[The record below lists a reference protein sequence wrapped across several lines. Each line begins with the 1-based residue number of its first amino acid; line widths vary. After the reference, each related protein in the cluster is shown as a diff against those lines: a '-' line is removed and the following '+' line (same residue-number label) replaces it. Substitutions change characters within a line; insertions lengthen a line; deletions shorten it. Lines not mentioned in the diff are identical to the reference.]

1 MSIILKN
8 YPSLHEDFQYEYLY
22 LIQYQFGTIPK
33 VNICVTGVPEGDG
46 KETGTGKKKSEG
58 ITVVKFQ
65 NYDLAFF
72 ACVWGIARGE
82 VSLKKELRTQF
93 QLVLQYLCVLRA
105 YFIANNED
113 IYQGFLRNDFQFQES
128 TL

>member
-1 MSIILKN
+1 MWLLNDSIWLICLFFHSVAKPKGSSSSVTFQELSIILKN

-65 NYDLAFF
+65 IF
-72 ACVWGIARGE
+72 GKRH
-82 VSLKKELRTQF
+82 
-93 QLVLQYLCVLRA
+93 
-105 YFIANNED
+105 
-113 IYQGFLRNDFQFQES
+113 
-128 TL
+128 